1 MTKAT
6 AHNSSLKNTTHKVV
20 VPFYIYAALALLAGT
35 IMLFVATNAFH
46 GHYFH
51 PQILAITHIMALG
64 WGTMMILGASH
75 QLVPVLIESELHS
88 IPLAYV
94 SFFLAAAGI
103 PMLVYGFYQFR
114 FDWITISGGVLIN
127 LALVSFLVNIAMSIS
142 KAKKENVHAIF
153 IFTATSWLLITTI
166 LGLLL
171 VINFTHPIFNQDSL
185 QYLSLHAHMGIA
197 GWFLLLVIGVG
208 TRLIPMF
215 LVSKYEHVKK
225 LWIMYWL
232 MNSGLL
238 IFILI
243 YFAGVSPLWNLF
255 PLALILG
262 AVILFG
268 NYCFNAY
275 QDRIRKR
282 VDQQMKISVGS
293 VAMMALPLVLLGGF
307 ILLLVTRGAVNKV
320 VLAYGFTIFFGWLTA
335 IILGMTFKT
344 LPFIIWN
351 KLYQQKTGIVKT
363 PNPKDLFSEQLFRW
377 MLMAYLPGFVLFF
390 AGVLA
395 SVNLLM
401 QAGTVLLLAAALLY
415 NWNVVKMV
423 KTKPV

>member
-1 MTKAT
+1 
-6 AHNSSLKNTTHKVV
+6 
-20 VPFYIYAALALLAGT
+20 
-35 IMLFVATNAFH
+35 
-46 GHYFH
+46 
-51 PQILAITHIMALG
+51 MALG

-75 QLVPVLIESELHS
+75 QLVPVLIESELVS

-103 PMLVYGFYQFR
+103 PLLVYGFYQFR

-127 LALVSFLVNIAMSIS
+127 LALVCFMVNVGMSIS

-153 IFTATSWLLITTI
+153 IFTATSWLLITTF

-171 VINFTHPIFNQDSL
+171 VINFTYPLFNQDSL

-197 GWFLLLVIGVG
+197 GWFLLLVMGVG

-215 LVSKYEHVKK
+215 LVSKYENVKR
-225 LWIMYWL
+225 LWMMYWL
-232 MNSGLL
+232 MNGGLL

-243 YFAGVSPLWNLF
+243 YFAGVSPLWNLL
-255 PLALILG
+255 PLAFIFG

-268 NYCFNAY
+268 NYCFKAY

-293 VAMMALPLVLLGGF
+293 VAMMVLPVVLIGGF
-307 ILLLVTRGAVNKV
+307 IILFVTTGADNKV
-320 VLAYGFTIFFGWLTA
+320 VLAYGFTVFFGWLTA

-351 KLYQQKTGIVKT
+351 KLYQQKTGVVKT

-390 AGVLA
+390 AGMLA

-401 QAGTVLLLAAALLY
+401 QAGTGLLLAAALLY